1 MIYVLP
7 SGPLAKSQGLT
18 PLEHAPADSTTFR
31 EHGKQI
37 AKILRKIKASKPEQA
52 ETKFVFEPILET
64 TQELLRKMTPN

>member
-7 SGPLAKSQGLT
+7 SGPLAKNQGLT

-31 EHGKQI
+31 EHEYRGKSRHPNLN
-37 AKILRKIKASKPEQA
+37 KA
-52 ETKFVFEPILET
+52 ETKFVFEQILET